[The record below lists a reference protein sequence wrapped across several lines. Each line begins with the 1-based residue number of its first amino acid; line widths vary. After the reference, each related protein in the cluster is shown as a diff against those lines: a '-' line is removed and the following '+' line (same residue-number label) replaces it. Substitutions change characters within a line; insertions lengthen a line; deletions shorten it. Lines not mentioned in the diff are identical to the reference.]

1 MHHIIIRRSLYIYRV
16 QILIL
21 FISLSV
27 SMKVNA
33 QFSIMEHD
41 DQNMSRKFHFGVALG
56 YNKSDYKIT
65 LDSNFIV
72 QKNILNVQPVKG
84 PGFNLGIV
92 TDYHISRYF
101 DLRLIPALSFGEKN
115 IKYIQKDS
123 TLPVVKKIES
133 VYLEFPLLLKYK
145 SKPYKNSRMYAIAGL
160 KYSIDM
166 QSNATARRAQNLIKA
181 KKDDYLFEYGI
192 GIELHMPMAIVAPE
206 IKISYGLTNVLQNDD
221 LLIYSS
227 VLSRLRT
234 RTFLFTIHLEG

>member
-123 TLPVVKKIES
+123 ALPVVKKIES
-133 VYLEFPLLLKYK
+133 VYLEFPFLLKYK

>member
-133 VYLEFPLLLKYK
+133 VYLEFPFLLKYK